1 MKFKKLISMLLIVF
15 IIPLFLI
22 GCSKAN
28 TEEKLIEDFLH
39 AFYDIEDYTKVDL
52 NETID
57 KFPNDQYT
65 LRYKEL
71 LSDDAFKATT
81 SDRANYVYIRHLIA
95 NKTNSKFVELKE
107 FKKSDT
113 DKVYNFK
120 AIINL
125 NNVEKNTKD
134 DVELIGQVT
143 IDKIGNK
150 LIISQI
156 NKLTDVD
163 LYSKLPIRP

>member
-1 MKFKKLISMLLIVF
+1 MS
-15 IIPLFLI
+15 
-22 GCSKAN
+22 
-28 TEEKLIEDFLH
+28 
-39 AFYDIEDYTKVDL
+39 
-52 NETID
+52 
-57 KFPNDQYT
+57 
-65 LRYKEL
+65 
-71 LSDDAFKATT
+71 
-81 SDRANYVYIRHLIA
+81 HLIA

-143 IDKIGNK
+143 IDKVDDK
-150 LIISQI
+150 LIISQV
-156 NKLTDVD
+156 NKLNDID